1 MLQDAEDDA
10 GRRDDGGRRE
20 GTGTPPEE
28 RDTHDDQHGGREG
41 IRLRGA
47 RISAAPQIELR
58 EREDRRREES
68 VPDPGIDA
76 PKALPHGGVHV
87 HVPTVSGRAPGGVIL
102 QDDVSA
108 AFPNLAFP
116 TGRSSVVFGSLH
128 AVSASRLAVV
138 FAFIAGL
145 AGAAQAAIAGAL
157 GRRVGSVQA
166 AAFGTTVAA
175 LILVALAIA
184 LGRGSGILSVVHQ
197 PPWMWLIGALGATI
211 VLAITFA
218 PPLIGTFATV
228 ALLIA
233 GQLIAGALIDAYG
246 LLGSPRLPVTVT
258 RASGLILV
266 AVGAAL
272 TLKH

>member
-1 MLQDAEDDA
+1 VTA
-10 GRRDDGGRRE
+10 
-20 GTGTPPEE
+20 T
-28 RDTHDDQHGGREG
+28 
-41 IRLRGA
+41 
-47 RISAAPQIELR
+47 
-58 EREDRRREES
+58 
-68 VPDPGIDA
+68 
-76 PKALPHGGVHV
+76 
-87 HVPTVSGRAPGGVIL
+87 
-102 QDDVSA
+102 
-108 AFPNLAFP
+108 
-116 TGRSSVVFGSLH
+116 
-128 AVSASRLAVV
+128 RLAIA

-166 AAFGTTVAA
+166 AAFGTLLAA
-175 LILVALAIA
+175 TILVLLALA
-184 LGRGSGILSVVHQ
+184 LGRGGGIVAAIHQ
-197 PPWMWLIGALGATI
+197 PPWLWLVGVLGATI

-246 LLGSPRLPVTVT
+246 LLGSPRLPVNLT
-258 RASGLILV
+258 RATGLILV